1 MPFDEYLKSV
11 LEAIGANNQSGAL
24 PEPDEISYYVLEKER
39 KIYLDFDVGSTIIFL
54 HRLIMRWNMQDKG
67 LKPEERKPIWLYI
80 MSYGGDLAYMW
91 ALIDAMQASETPV
104 YTVNIGVAGSAAA
117 LIFMAGK
124 KRYMMKN
131 SQLVVH
137 EGYAEMSG
145 DAVKVM
151 DATDAYKNE
160 LKKMKDFI
168 EQQTKIPHAK
178 IIKKRNNDWYL
189 DANFCLDNGACE
201 VIIDSLSEVI

>member
-117 LIFMAGK
+117 LIFLAGK

-201 VIIDSLSEVI
+201 VIIDSLSEVV